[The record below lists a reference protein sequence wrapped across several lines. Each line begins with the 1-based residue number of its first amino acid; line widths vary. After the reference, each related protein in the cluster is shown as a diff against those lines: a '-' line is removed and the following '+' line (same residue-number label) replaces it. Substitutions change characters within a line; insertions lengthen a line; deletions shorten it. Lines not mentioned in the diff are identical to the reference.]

1 MSVMRQR
8 EIQAQNQ
15 ERREW
20 AESGADF
27 AFFLV
32 QFLRGQRRLPVQQS
46 EIKETQ
52 LYLRSSAA
60 EQRALEMV
68 CDAEPSH
75 PIYLEPEQKRELA
88 DHDAWLML
96 FADGQNLGHADRVAQ
111 IMQIPSAVAA
121 REKWD
126 RDMFPQAHY
135 PIQKLFGW
143 VWEKVR

>member
-1 MSVMRQR
+1 MSQNHTHQT

-15 ERREW
+15 ERREF
-20 AESGADF
+20 AEAGGDW

-32 QFLRGQRRLPVQQS
+32 QLLRGQRRLPIQQS

-52 LYLRSSAA
+52 LYLRSSEA
-60 EQRALEMV
+60 ERKALLLV

-75 PIYLEPEQKRELA
+75 PIYIEPEQKRELA
-88 DHDAWLML
+88 DRDNWLML
-96 FADGQNLGHADRVAQ
+96 FSDDKNLGHADRVAQ
-111 IMQIPSAVAA
+111 INAIPSAVAA

-135 PIQKLFGW
+135 PITKIF
-143 VWEKVR
+143 